1 MVRRNSVSELV
12 WRLEHI
18 AQLGRQTSSWF
29 IRLGLVAAL
38 ALACVVGLPGAGFA
52 QESIGAA
59 QDQTAA
65 QDSTGQDGEQSL
77 GAVARNLRR
86 EKAQEQASAPA
97 PPALRTVVDNDNLSQ
112 VMEDARKLKPVA
124 QDKTVLSL
132 DASGK
137 RLTVSSPDVTCS
149 MSFNARASSLFV
161 KPVLVEDLPAEEV
174 LKLDGPASIH
184 DDNLQV
190 DVFNGTDWALRE
202 ITVGLT
208 LERRPGEDAETAAI
222 ARVLPAAAN
231 DAVPLVERRSD
242 VTLLF
247 HLKTET
253 KPFDRAALRE
263 FVGVTPGPDE
273 DWRWSI
279 VSAKGIR
286 PEGSRVAPES
296 LTGPLIGGKVPT
308 VPLTNAPAMGP
319 PATKVRGPNAAGAT
333 ATDAKAPGR

>member
-1 MVRRNSVSELV
+1 MARWNSISELA
-12 WRLEHI
+12 WRI
-18 AQLGRQTSSWF
+18 
-29 IRLGLVAAL
+29 GLFVVL
-38 ALACVVGLPGAGFA
+38 ALACVVSLPRAGLA

-59 QDQTAA
+59 QDQAGAA

-124 QDKTVLSL
+124 PDKTVLSL
-132 DASGK
+132 DASGNK
-137 RLTVSSPDVTCS
+137 LTVSSPDVTCS
-149 MSFNARASSLFV
+149 MSFTARASSLIV

-174 LKLDGPASIH
+174 VKLDGPASIH
-184 DDNLQV
+184 DDNLQL
-190 DVFNGTDWALRE
+190 DVFNGTEWALRE

-208 LERRPGEDAETAAI
+208 LERRPGEDAETAAL
-222 ARVLPAAAN
+222 AQVLPAVAG

-253 KPFDRAALRE
+253 KPFDRATLRE

-296 LTGPLIGGKVPT
+296 LTEPLIGGRVPT

-319 PATKVRGPNAAGAT
+319 PATNVRGPNAAGAN
-333 ATDAKAPGR
+333 ASDAKAPGR